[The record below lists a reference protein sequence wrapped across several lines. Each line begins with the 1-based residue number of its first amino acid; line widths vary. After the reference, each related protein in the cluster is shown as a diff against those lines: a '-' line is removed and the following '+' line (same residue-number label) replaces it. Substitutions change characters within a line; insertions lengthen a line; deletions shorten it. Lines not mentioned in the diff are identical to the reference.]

1 MFRSF
6 RFAVLLTLAAA
17 IPRAAAAQE
26 RPTEFDTWTVPGW
39 IFTPSI
45 SIGGMWDSNVAVATD
60 QANGRKTDRDRLF
73 VFEPQSQLEFHSNRT
88 EFLAGY
94 KGYLRRH
101 IEISELNG
109 FDQRMYLT
117 FQRLVTKRVTFFAR
131 NEWADVPSTDDVDL
145 NGILYERTG
154 SRSNR
159 VTTGVETR
167 LTKYDDVDVQYENT
181 WIEFD
186 NTSLFT
192 RGGFMHAVS
201 ADYGRRLSER
211 TTLGAEYRIRH
222 ADMNGGDDIIVGDD
236 IVVGDRVMW
245 FHDVGG
251 VIEHALAE
259 HLTLKAAGGYSVVLD
274 PRLDDRHGGAYMRA
288 ELARQ
293 GERSTAGFYYAR
305 SFAPTFGF
313 GGSSESHELRG
324 YLHMPVTR
332 NRMYVQ
338 TSGAWRRTDPLAV
351 AEEIDLDSFTAD
363 GTVGYAPSRWLR
375 VEGFYIYTRQ
385 DSRIT
390 GGEINRHRAGVR
402 LVLAQPMRIH

>member
-1 MFRSF
+1 MAAERDEREDVMLRVI
-6 RFAVLLTLAAA
+6 RFALLLTLMAAL
-17 IPRAAAAQE
+17 PRAAAAQE
-26 RPTEFDTWTVPGW
+26 RPTEFDAWTVPGW

-45 SIGGMWDSNVAVATD
+45 SLGGMWDSNVAVATD
-60 QANGRKTDRDRLF
+60 QANGRRTDRDRLF

-88 EFLAGY
+88 EFLAAY

-117 FQRLVTKRVTFFAR
+117 LQRLVTKRVTFFAR
-131 NEWADVPSTDDVDL
+131 NEWADVPSTDDIDL

-159 VTTGVETR
+159 LTAGVDTR
-167 LTKYDDVDVQYENT
+167 MTKYDDLSIQYENT
-181 WIEFD
+181 WVSFD
-186 NTSLFT
+186 NTSLFM
-192 RGGFMHAVS
+192 RGGFMNAVS

-222 ADMNGGDDIIVGDD
+222 ADMNE
-236 IVVGDRVMW
+236 GDRSMW

-251 VIEHALAE
+251 VIEQALAP
-259 HLTLKAAGGYSVVLD
+259 HLNLKAAGGYSVVKD
-274 PRLDDRHGGAYMRA
+274 PRLTETHGGAYMRA
-288 ELARQ
+288 ELTREW
-293 GERSTAGFYYAR
+293 ERSTAGFFYGR

-313 GGSSESHELRG
+313 GGSSQSHELRG

-332 NRMYVQ
+332 NRAYVQ
-338 TSGAWRRTDPLAV
+338 ASGAWRRTNPLLV
-351 AEEIDLDSFTAD
+351 LDEIDLDSFTAD

-390 GGEINRHRAGVR
+390 GGEIDRHRAGAR
-402 LVLAQPMRIH
+402 IVLAQPMRIH

>member
-6 RFAVLLTLAAA
+6 RFALLVTLAAA
-17 IPRAAAAQE
+17 IPQAATAQE
-26 RPTEFDTWTVPGW
+26 RPTEFDSWTVPGW

-45 SIGGMWDSNVAVATD
+45 SIGGMWDSNVAVATN
-60 QANGRKTDRDRLF
+60 QAEGRRTDRDRLF

-88 EFLAGY
+88 EFLAAY

-117 FQRLVTKRVTFFAR
+117 FQRLATKRVTFFAR
-131 NEWADVPSTDDVDL
+131 NEWSDVPTTDDVDL

-159 VTTGVETR
+159 LTTGVDMR
-167 LTKYDDVDVQYENT
+167 LTKYDDLDVQYENT

-201 ADYGRRLSER
+201 TDYGRRLSAR
-211 TTLGAEYRIRH
+211 TLLGAEYRIRQ
-222 ADMNGGDDIIVGDD
+222 ADMTGGEGALN
-236 IVVGDRVMW
+236 RVMW
-245 FHDVGG
+245 FHDMGG
-251 VIEHALAE
+251 VVEQALTP
-259 HLTLKAAGGYSVVLD
+259 HVNLKGAAGYSVVLD
-274 PRLDDRHGGAYMRA
+274 PRLDERHGGAYVRA
-288 ELARQ
+288 ELTRE

-351 AEEIDLDSFTAD
+351 LDEIDLDSFIAD
-363 GTVGYAPSRWLR
+363 GTVGYAPSRWLG

>member
-1 MFRSF
+1 MFRSI
-6 RFAVLLTLAAA
+6 RFALLLAIAVS
-17 IPRAAAAQE
+17 IPQAAAAQE
-26 RPTEFDTWTVPGW
+26 RPTEFDSWTVPGW

-45 SIGGMWDSNVAVATD
+45 SIGGMWDSNVAVATN
-60 QANGRKTDRDRLF
+60 QAEGRRTDRDRLF

-117 FQRLVTKRVTFFAR
+117 FQRLATKRVTFYAR

-145 NGILYERTG
+145 NGVLYERTG

-159 VTTGVETR
+159 LTSGVDMR
-167 LTKYDDVDVQYENT
+167 LTKYDDLDFQYENT

-211 TTLGAEYRIRH
+211 TTLGAEYRIRQ
-222 ADMNGGDDIIVGDD
+222 ADMNGGDGALN
-236 IVVGDRVMW
+236 RVMW

-251 VIEHALAE
+251 VIEQALAP
-259 HLTLKAAGGYSVVLD
+259 HLHLKAAGGYSVVLD
-274 PRLDDRHGGAYMRA
+274 PRLDDKHGGAYMRA
-288 ELARQ
+288 ELTRQ

-313 GGSSESHELRG
+313 GGSSQSHELRG

-351 AEEIDLDSFTAD
+351 LDEIDLDSFIAD
-363 GTVGYAPSRWLR
+363 GTFGYAPSRWLR

-402 LVLAQPMRIH
+402 FVLAQPMRIH

>member
-6 RFAVLLTLAAA
+6 RFALLVTLAAA
-17 IPRAAAAQE
+17 IPQAATAQE
-26 RPTEFDTWTVPGW
+26 RPTEFDSWTVPGW

-45 SIGGMWDSNVAVATD
+45 SIGGMWDSNVAVATN
-60 QANGRKTDRDRLF
+60 QAEGRRTDRDRLF

-88 EFLAGY
+88 EFLAAY

-117 FQRLVTKRVTFFAR
+117 FQRLATKRVTFFAR
-131 NEWADVPSTDDVDL
+131 NEWSDVPTTDDVDL

-159 VTTGVETR
+159 LTTGVDMR
-167 LTKYDDVDVQYENT
+167 LTKYDDLDVQYENT

-201 ADYGRRLSER
+201 TDYGRRLSAR
-211 TTLGAEYRIRH
+211 TLLGAEYRIRQ
-222 ADMNGGDDIIVGDD
+222 ADMTGGEGALN
-236 IVVGDRVMW
+236 RVMW
-245 FHDVGG
+245 FHDMGG
-251 VIEHALAE
+251 VVEQALTP
-259 HLTLKAAGGYSVVLD
+259 HVNLKGAAGYSVVLD
-274 PRLDDRHGGAYMRA
+274 PRLDERHGGAYVRA
-288 ELARQ
+288 ELTRE

-351 AEEIDLDSFTAD
+351 LDEIDLDSFIAD